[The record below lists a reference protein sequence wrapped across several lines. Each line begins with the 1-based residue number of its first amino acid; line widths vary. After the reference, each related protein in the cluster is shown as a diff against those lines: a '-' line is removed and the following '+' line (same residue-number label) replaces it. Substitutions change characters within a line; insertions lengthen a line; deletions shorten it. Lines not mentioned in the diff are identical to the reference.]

1 MRVFLFYFL
10 ILTSVFSF
18 GQKNRNTIGF
28 TENKGQIINQKGKAN
43 TAVLYLLN
51 TPGLNVQ
58 LKKNS
63 FSYDI
68 YETTKIPLTEKD
80 KAFLAPQNKFG
91 EREET
96 LNHSIEYHY
105 HRIDIDFLNAN
116 PNVLLVAEKKSTDY
130 DNYYNVSHAPEGIT
144 NVYKYQKVTYKNLY
158 NNIDA
163 VFFIPND
170 STKVMEYNFIVR
182 PGGKISDIQLK
193 FNGAKTELND
203 NKIKM
208 KVRFGEMEETL
219 PLSWIEQGSSRKEIA
234 VGYTKIKKN
243 VYGFEG
249 DLNTSDK
256 TIVIDPVPVRLWGT
270 YYGSGGNTY
279 EGTHISVDSFNNV
292 YYNGSTGSPNNIAT
306 SGTHQSYIS
315 GILDGFIIKFDTN
328 GNRIWGTYYGGSD
341 RDSVYTTDIM
351 NNYIIITGSTWSS
364 DNIATNGTYST
375 QYNPGN
381 GVTTSSRGDCFV
393 AKLNL
398 DGIRIWGTYFGGEAN
413 DYPLSITIDIGGNI
427 VLTGSTFSV
436 NNISTP
442 GSFKESRTQPVNYN
456 TTGEGF
462 VTKFNNNGNLIW
474 STYYGICEIRSV
486 DTDSNSNIFI
496 SGDTQTNPHIAT
508 SGTHQPT
515 FSYSP
520 SGVSEYDSFIGK
532 FNSNGQ
538 RIWGTYYGGYK
549 AEFNF
554 SLKVDSED
562 NIYISGH
569 TKSGEF
575 ISTTNAHQLNRLGIS
590 DAYLAKFNQNGILIW
605 GTYYGGTDS
614 ENSERYSIDIN
625 VNDEIFLFGSTWS
638 SNNISTLNT
647 YSETLNGSEDCFIVK
662 FNKYGSR
669 IWGTYFGGSI
679 TEYGKVIKVD
689 NSGGIYIMGYS
700 YSSNGITTP
709 GSHQTTIANI
719 PGHFIVKFYD
729 CQSAIIASS
738 NSPLCTGNNLQL
750 SASGGTNYSWTG
762 PNGFTST
769 QQNPI
774 INNANATHSGQ
785 YTCTISGTGG
795 CDGSTSINVVVGD
808 TIAPIPN
815 TASLP
820 TINGDCNT
828 IITTIPT
835 ATDNCAGN
843 ITATTTSPLNYSVPG
858 SYTITWNY
866 NDGNGNTTTQNQTV
880 VISATALPVAGSPQ
894 QFCIQDNATLNNIT
908 ITGQNIKW
916 YDAPTAGNLLT
927 NTTLLQNGTTYYAS
941 QTINSCESTRVPVT
955 VTIQNTPAPT
965 GSTAQSFCSSQ
976 NATLNDITISGTNII
991 WYSSLTGNTV
1001 LPATTLVANNT
1012 TYYATQTVNNC
1023 ESPTRFS
1030 ITTTLIN
1037 TLNANNHSET
1047 ICDDLNNGS
1056 ETVNLSNYN
1065 TDLIAPTS
1073 GAVFSY
1079 YHSQN
1084 GAENQIGSDQITNYS
1099 NFNLSV
1105 GNHLIFVRID
1115 SANGCHQIVELNLTL
1130 ASKPSIPITDIM
1142 PICEGSDITVSAG
1155 TGFDSYLWST
1165 AETSSS
1171 ITITA
1176 PGNYSVTVTEN
1187 HGSISCSSVKNFT
1200 VVNSNAATISNI
1212 VTTDWTSNQ
1221 NTISVLLTSN
1231 STGNYLYSIDGVHY
1245 QTSNTFTNL
1254 PHGEYTVFVKDDN
1267 GCGIRTED
1275 VYLLM
1280 YPNFFTPNG
1289 DGFNDYWKIEFSEY
1303 EPNLNVQIF
1312 DRYGKLLKELGAN
1325 SQGWNGT
1332 YLGNPV
1338 PSSDY
1343 WFVVKRQNGKEYRGH
1358 FSLKR

>member
-1 MRVFLFYFL
+1 MDIITRVK
-10 ILTSVFSF
+10 ID
-18 GQKNRNTIGF
+18 QNDN
-28 TENKGQIINQKGKAN
+28 
-43 TAVLYLLN
+43 
-51 TPGLNVQ
+51 
-58 LKKNS
+58 
-63 FSYDI
+63 I
-68 YETTKIPLTEKD
+68 YITGIT
-80 KAFLAPQNKFG
+80 
-91 EREET
+91 T
-96 LNHSIEYHY
+96 LNNGISTPNAYQPTKLSFQKAY
-105 HRIDIDFLNAN
+105 LN
-116 PNVLLVAEKKSTDY
+116 
-130 DNYYNVSHAPEGIT
+130 
-144 NVYKYQKVTYKNLY
+144 
-158 NNIDA
+158 
-163 VFFIPND
+163 
-170 STKVMEYNFIVR
+170 
-182 PGGKISDIQLK
+182 K
-193 FNGAKTELND
+193 FNG
-203 NKIKM
+203 
-208 KVRFGEMEETL
+208 
-219 PLSWIEQGSSRKEIA
+219 
-234 VGYTKIKKN
+234 
-243 VYGFEG
+243 
-249 DLNTSDK
+249 
-256 TIVIDPVPVRLWGT
+256 
-270 YYGSGGNTY
+270 
-279 EGTHISVDSFNNV
+279 IS
-292 YYNGSTGSPNNIAT
+292 
-306 SGTHQSYIS
+306 
-315 GILDGFIIKFDTN
+315 
-328 GNRIWGTYYGGSD
+328 
-341 RDSVYTTDIM
+341 
-351 NNYIIITGSTWSS
+351 
-364 DNIATNGTYST
+364 
-375 QYNPGN
+375 
-381 GVTTSSRGDCFV
+381 
-393 AKLNL
+393 
-398 DGIRIWGTYFGGEAN
+398 
-413 DYPLSITIDIGGNI
+413 
-427 VLTGSTFSV
+427 
-436 NNISTP
+436 
-442 GSFKESRTQPVNYN
+442 
-456 TTGEGF
+456 
-462 VTKFNNNGNLIW
+462 
-474 STYYGICEIRSV
+474 
-486 DTDSNSNIFI
+486 
-496 SGDTQTNPHIAT
+496 
-508 SGTHQPT
+508 
-515 FSYSP
+515 
-520 SGVSEYDSFIGK
+520 
-532 FNSNGQ
+532 GQ
-538 RIWGTYYGGYK
+538 RIWGTYYGGNSN
-549 AEFNF
+549 E
-554 SLKVDSED
+554 DSTNITID
-562 NIYISGH
+562 NLGNIYLYGITRSSSGIA
-569 TKSGEF
+569 SNG
-575 ISTTNAHQLNRLGIS
+575 AHQGYLASNP
-590 DAYLAKFNQNGILIW
+590 DTFLAKFL
-605 GTYYGGTDS
+605 
-614 ENSERYSIDIN
+614 
-625 VNDEIFLFGSTWS
+625 
-638 SNNISTLNT
+638 
-647 YSETLNGSEDCFIVK
+647 
-662 FNKYGSR
+662 
-669 IWGTYFGGSI
+669 
-679 TEYGKVIKVD
+679 
-689 NSGGIYIMGYS
+689 
-700 YSSNGITTP
+700 
-709 GSHQTTIANI
+709 
-719 PGHFIVKFYD
+719 D
-729 CQSAIIASS
+729 CQSSALVTS
-738 NSPLCTGNNLQL
+738 NSPLCYGQNIELN
-750 SASGGTNYSWTG
+750 ANGGTSYSWTG

-769 QQNPI
+769 QQNPVI
-774 INNANATHSGQ
+774 SNANASHSGQ
-785 YTCTISGTGG
+785 YTCTILGGG
-795 CDGSTSINVVVGD
+795 CDDTVSINIIVND
-808 TIAPIPN
+808 TTAPTPTITN
-815 TASLP
+815 LP

-843 ITATTTSPLNYSVPG
+843 ITATTTSPLSYSVPG
-858 SYTITWNY
+858 TYIITWNY
-866 NDGNGNTTTQNQTV
+866 NDGNGNTATQNQTV
-880 VISATALPVAGSPQ
+880 VISATALPVLVSPQ
-894 QFCIQDNATLNNIT
+894 QFCIQQNATLT
-908 ITGQNIKW
+908 DLSITGQNIKW